1 MGRGRETGGG
11 GGGGGAGGRKRECE
25 RAVEKQSTVS
35 TPWYVAS
42 SSVLLGR
49 NINCSNL

>member
-1 MGRGRETGGG
+1 MGGG
-11 GGGGGAGGRKRECE
+11 WGAGGRERECE
-25 RAVEKQSTVS
+25 RAVKKQSTVS
-35 TPWYVAS
+35 SPCYVAS